1 MAHVQALESGVQG
14 FANAVKRFAIKDKA
28 FAEELAFIH
37 NIRSEINPKSL
48 KPLTRDKFDSAGRMT
63 EKARQQLA
71 FEIQELGL
79 PKTATWEDIL
89 SAVRNTKQRL
99 AEKCEELSVELKMP
113 EFNKTKE
120 CPNLKML
127 GKL

>member
-1 MAHVQALESGVQG
+1 MSHVQALESGAKG

-63 EKARQQLA
+63 EEARQQIA
-71 FEIQELGL
+71 SEIQELGL

-89 SAVRNTKQRL
+89 SAVRNAKQRL
-99 AEKCEELSVELKMP
+99 AGKCKELSVELKMP

-120 CPNLKML
+120 C
-127 GKL
+127 

>member
-1 MAHVQALESGVQG
+1 MAHVQALESGAQG

-48 KPLTRDKFDSAGRMT
+48 KPLTKDKFDSAGRMT

-71 FEIQELGL
+71 SEIQALGL

-99 AEKCEELSVELKMP
+99 AERCKELSVELKMP